1 MIVRPCILSLLSVC
15 ILFCASGAQ
24 CIRPKW
30 SALPTFAPEPPRVL
44 SEDPSARRVMD
55 FVNQNTN
62 RVRSY
67 WTNNASISAP
77 GMPSLRASIA
87 LERPL
92 RFRLRA
98 GTRLGGPEVDLGSNQ
113 QLFWF
118 WLRRSEPAALYMC
131 RHDQYARSAAWQ
143 VMPIPPQ
150 WFIEALGLPR
160 FDPQATHLGPFRRAD
175 GSLEIRSHLSSP
187 AGQLQRITVI
197 EPRRAL
203 VLEQHLFLPDRRL
216 LASAVASKHRYDAE
230 VGVSLPQQV
239 RIAIP
244 ALQVAFTIEVHDFV
258 VNQPVGEPQHMWS
271 KPVYPGS
278 DEVDLAQGTPQ
289 PPGYAVP
296 APSGPPTLPPAPE
309 DRGSTWRLF

>member
-1 MIVRPCILSLLSVC
+1 MRPYVLSLLASVV
-15 ILFCASGAQ
+15 LFCASGAQ

-30 SALPTFAPEPPRVL
+30 SALPTFAPQPPRVL

-55 FVNQNTN
+55 VVNQNTD

-113 QLFWF
+113 RLFWF
-118 WLRRSEPAALYMC
+118 WLRRNEPAALYMC
-131 RHDQYARSAAWQ
+131 RHEQYASSAAWQ

-160 FDPQATHLGPFRRAD
+160 FDPQTTHVGPFRRAD
-175 GSLEIRSHLSSP
+175 GSLEIRSRLPSP
-187 AGQLQRITVI
+187 AGELERITVI
-197 EPRRAL
+197 DPVRAW

-216 LASAVASKHRYDAE
+216 LASAVASKHRYDPE

-239 RIAIP
+239 QITIP
-244 ALQVAFTIEVHDFV
+244 ALQVAFTVEVHDFV

-278 DEVDLAQGTPQ
+278 DEIDLARGIPRA
-289 PPGYAVP
+289 PGYALP
-296 APSGPPTLPPAPE
+296 ASGQPPALPPASQQ
-309 DRGSTWRLF
+309 RGSTWRLF